1 MLNQS
6 LQQGMQQKLS
16 PLQIQI
22 MKLLEIPTT
31 QLEQRIK
38 EEIEVNPVLEV
49 DTDDNRTSDDG
60 EPAEPTDNAEEQA
73 TEDERERDAT
83 IEEYLGNDDE
93 MPSYR
98 TQANNYSPDDE
109 KNEIP
114 ISDGISFYE
123 HLEEQIGLHNIADDQ
138 REIAKYIIGNIDEDG
153 YLRRQTDEIA
163 DDIAFATNADVDPKQ
178 VEDVLK
184 IVQQFDPPGVGARDL
199 RECLMMQL
207 LLIGASADETDPQL
221 SPDPVVQVA
230 YNIINVCFD
239 EFSKKHYDKI
249 IKRLHLADEE
259 ELKESI
265 DIILHLNPKPGSGYS
280 GAGSAIKAAQH
291 IVPDFIIE
299 YEDGHLSFHLN
310 SRNDPQLKISHHYT
324 EMLEEYSRNK
334 ANQTKEQKDAVVFVK
349 QKLDS
354 AKWFIDAIKQR
365 RNTLTLVMNAIMEY
379 QGDYFIDGDE
389 SKLRPMILKDIAE
402 RTNLDASTVSRVSN
416 SKYVQTPFGIYPL
429 KYFFSEGIQSTE
441 GEDVSSREV
450 KKILEESIAA
460 EDKKNPLTDD
470 KLVEILAAKSFKIAR
485 RTIAKYREQLG
496 IPVARLR
503 KQL

>member
-1 MLNQS
+1 
-6 LQQGMQQKLS
+6 MQQKLS

-38 EEIEVNPVLEV
+38 DEIEANPVLEV
-49 DTDDNRTSDDG
+49 DSNEMSASDD
-60 EPAEPTDNAEEQA
+60 EPTDNNEEQI
-73 TEDERERDAT
+73 TEEERERDET
-83 IEEYLGNDDE
+83 IEEYLGDDDE
-93 MPSYR
+93 LPSYR

-114 ISDGISFYE
+114 ISEGISFYE
-123 HLEEQIGLHNIADDQ
+123 HLVEQIGLHNIPDEQ
-138 REIAKYIIGNIDEDG
+138 REIAQYIIGNIDEDG
-153 YLRRQTDEIA
+153 YLRRKTDEIA
-163 DDIAFATNADVDPKQ
+163 DDIAFATNAE
-178 VEDVLK
+178 VETSEVEAVLK

-207 LLIGASADETDPQL
+207 LLLGASAEESDPEL
-221 SPDPVVQVA
+221 SPDPAVQVA
-230 YNIINVCFD
+230 YNIINVCFE

-265 DIILHLNPKPGSGYS
+265 DIILRLNPKPGSGYS
-280 GAGSAIKAAQH
+280 GAGATIRTVQH
-291 IVPDFIIE
+291 IVPDFIID
-299 YEDGHLSFHLN
+299 YEDGQLSAHLN
-310 SRNDPQLKISHHYT
+310 SRNDPQLKISAHYT

-365 RNTLTLVMNAIMEY
+365 RNTLSLVMNAIMEY

-402 RTNLDASTVSRVSN
+402 RTNLDASTISRVSN

-429 KYFFSEGIQSTE
+429 KYFFSERVQSTE

-470 KLVEILAAKSFKIAR
+470 KLVDILTEKSFKIAR

>member
-1 MLNQS
+1 
-6 LQQGMQQKLS
+6 MQQKLS

-38 EEIEVNPVLEV
+38 EEIEANPVLEV
-49 DTDDNRTSDDG
+49 DTEEPRTGDDG
-60 EPAEPTDNAEEQA
+60 EPAEPADNVDEQPTDE
-73 TEDERERDAT
+73 ERERDAT

-123 HLEEQIGLHNIADDQ
+123 HLEEQIGLHNIADNQ
-138 REIAKYIIGNIDEDG
+138 RDIAKYIIGNIDEDG
-153 YLRRQTDEIA
+153 YLRRRTDEIA
-163 DDIAFATNADVDPKQ
+163 DDISFATNTDVEQ
-178 VEDVLK
+178 AEVEQVLK
-184 IVQQFDPPGVGARDL
+184 IVQQFDPPGIGARDL

-207 LLIGASADETDPQL
+207 LMNGASDEETDPEL
-221 SPDPVVQVA
+221 SPDRAVQIA
-230 YNIINVCFD
+230 YNILNVCFE

-249 IKRLHLADEE
+249 IKRLRLTDED
-259 ELKESI
+259 ELKEAI

-280 GAGSAIKAAQH
+280 GAGAAIKAAQH
-291 IVPDFIIE
+291 IVPDFIID
-299 YEDGHLSFHLN
+299 YEDGKLSFHLN
-310 SRNDPQLKISHHYT
+310 SRNDPQLKISATYT

-365 RNTLTLVMNAIMEY
+365 RNTLSLVMEAIMDY

-416 SKYVQTPFGIYPL
+416 SKYVQTPFGVYPL
-429 KYFFSEGIQSTE
+429 KYFFSEKVQNTDGDE
-441 GEDVSSREV
+441 VSSREV

-470 KLVEILAAKSFKIAR
+470 KLVEILAAKSFNIAR